1 MANRTKYVTIESPG
15 KLNILGGILGPI
27 KTPCYLDID
36 IVVKLINMG
45 KIVYEVNPT
54 NIKDRVRLN
63 RSNVLKTIFTYPVRK
78 STSAKKTNTIKVSD
92 VGLSKAVTTPS
103 TVETTISSE
112 TGESIIGVD
121 IFKNN
126 KNV

>member
-15 KLNILGGILGPI
+15 KLPVLGGILGPI

-36 IVVKLINMG
+36 IVVRLINMG
-45 KIVYEVNPT
+45 KLVYEVNPA
-54 NIKDRVRLN
+54 NIREKVRLN
-63 RSNVLKTIFTYPVRK
+63 RSNVLNTIFVYPTRK
-78 STSAKKTNTIKVSD
+78 ATSAKKDNTIKVSD
-92 VGLSKAVTTPS
+92 VGLHKAVTEPS
-103 TVETTISSE
+103 NVETTISSE
-112 TGESIIGVD
+112 TGESIVGVD